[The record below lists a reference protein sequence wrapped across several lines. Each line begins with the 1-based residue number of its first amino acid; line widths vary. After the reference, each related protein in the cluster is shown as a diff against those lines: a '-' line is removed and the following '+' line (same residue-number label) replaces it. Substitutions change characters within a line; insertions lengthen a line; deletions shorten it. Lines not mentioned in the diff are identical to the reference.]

1 MDNGNDYRAQLTR
14 ARAAFDMDQ
23 NLQAHFCRSAVA
35 AVAQPAQSPHD
46 SAIKVGTVQALL
58 IQFTKYPADGPT
70 IKRSDRLT
78 WH

>member
-1 MDNGNDYRAQLTR
+1 MDNGYDYRAR
-14 ARAAFDMDQ
+14 ATMPAFSMDQ

-35 AVAQPAQSPHD
+35 AAPQLAVKPQD
-46 SAIKVGTVQALL
+46 SCIKMAIVQALL

-70 IKRSDRLT
+70 IKSPDRLT